1 LQEKI
6 DDKAE
11 ALLEKAMEKG
21 LGGHAGILCM
31 LLSRAWARTVEFD
44 LPSIKTAADA
54 PAASHA
60 VLAACSCGEISP
72 AEGEMIMA
80 MIKTHVQI
88 IEAKDLEA
96 RLSALE
102 RKQKK

>member
-6 DDKAE
+6 DDNAE
-11 ALLEKAMEKG
+11 ALLDKAVEKG
-21 LGGHAGILCM
+21 LGGNESMLRT

-54 PAASHA
+54 PAASDA
-60 VLAACSCGEISP
+60 VLTACRCGEISP
-72 AEGEMIMA
+72 PEAQMIMA

-102 RKQKK
+102 SKQKR